1 MYTQCSRLVHPIH
14 TLSLNLGDVDDHHV
28 YPDPKSYP
36 PAVPSQ
42 YAMNGEFGGVGAFI
56 KGKEWKPDACFAY
69 RLEDTPTDLANNFI
83 QMATSIK
90 QYLGNLS
97 AAILTQI
104 TDVETEC
111 DGFFNYDRTNKFTQ
125 EDTNRIYE
133 ANRAIINTVL

>member
-1 MYTQCSRLVHPIH
+1 
-14 TLSLNLGDVDDHHV
+14 
-28 YPDPKSYP
+28 
-36 PAVPSQ
+36 
-42 YAMNGEFGGVGAFI
+42 
-56 KGKEWKPDACFAY
+56 
-69 RLEDTPTDLANNFI
+69 
-83 QMATSIK
+83 MATSIK